1 MEGDGAAGAAGVRH
15 AAPAPA
21 VLVVRAAADHVHV
34 RRQVIQLVPAAL
46 RGRADAG
53 DEELEGTEQ
62 LAAVATARLS
72 HEVDDA
78 AAGDEVQGVFHEGQ
92 GVVREACAHSPTITN
107 PQPMDQ
113 SSNIPQE
120 TAEGKAGGMCGLC
133 VVWQRGGALTLLLE
147 GLVVR
152 LLQPRLLPHVVAAG
166 LEE

>member
-1 MEGDGAAGAAGVRH
+1 MAAPQVEVNCSQSIPHQNVRHKQKKYQHRCDKSSSKTVVCCGYLVEGDGAAGAAGVRH

-34 RRQVIQLVPAAL
+34 RRQVIELVPAAL

-78 AAGDEVQGVFHEGQ
+78 AAGDEVQGVFHEGE
-92 GVVREACAHSPTITN
+92 GVVREACA
-107 PQPMDQ
+107 
-113 SSNIPQE
+113 
-120 TAEGKAGGMCGLC
+120 K
-133 VVWQRGGALTLLLE
+133 
-147 GLVVR
+147 
-152 LLQPRLLPHVVAAG
+152 
-166 LEE
+166 